1 MLGLGSY
8 MQSGPSLLMDG
19 LRGFERLSLS
29 MDGLRGFERLSL
41 SMDGLRGF
49 VTDLVCQW
57 MG

>member
-1 MLGLGSY
+1 
-8 MQSGPSLLMDG
+8 MDG
-19 LRGFERLSLS
+19 LRGFERLSML

-49 VTDLVCQW
+49 VTDLDCQW